1 MLKSAFNSFLAS
13 RAAAVVLAAA
23 LALPPAAAQDTPE
36 LFEYMA
42 VVDISRIFRDS
53 AFIKQNRDEISASFA
68 ERDDNLRAL
77 IDEAEAKRESLS
89 RERLSL
95 TEADF
100 AAQRQEIEQLDIR
113 IQREDRNLRE
123 DRRLAFDARQRE
135 LEKIVLTAVQDLSR
149 ERGYYV
155 VLELS
160 AILFA
165 EQSVDFTADVI
176 AKLDSEQ
183 PSVQQPDDQ

>member
-13 RAAAVVLAAA
+13 RAAAVLLAAA
-23 LALPPAAAQDTPE
+23 LALPPASAQDTPE

-176 AKLDSEQ
+176 AKLDAEQ